1 MKQKYRDKLK
11 KAHSVDSNSQML
23 EYKDQVDTSS
33 EHDTSRHGMK
43 EHSSNTDAP
52 VNTINVNLN
61 TTSQKHH
68 LFTEPLDNNIPGIIV
83 DNVYEGTHN
92 CLERR

>member
-1 MKQKYRDKLK
+1 MKQKYRNKQNYRDKHK

-23 EYKDQVDTSS
+23 GYKDQVDTSS
-33 EHDTSRHGMK
+33 EHDTSRHGR
-43 EHSSNTDAP
+43 
-52 VNTINVNLN
+52 NLN

-68 LFTEPLDNNIPGIIV
+68 LFTESLDNNIQGIIV

>member
-1 MKQKYRDKLK
+1 MKQKHHLK
-11 KAHSVDSNSQML
+11 HN
-23 EYKDQVDTSS
+23 KDQVDTSS
-33 EHDTSRHGMK
+33 EHDTTRHGMK

-52 VNTINVNLN
+52 MNTINGILN
-61 TTSQKHH
+61 TTSQEQH
-68 LFTEPLDNNIPGIIV
+68 LFTELLNNNIPGIIV

>member
-1 MKQKYRDKLK
+1 MKQKHHGKLK
-11 KAHSVDSNSQML
+11 KVHQVDNSNRML

>member
-1 MKQKYRDKLK
+1 MKQKYHLK
-11 KAHSVDSNSQML
+11 HN
-23 EYKDQVDTSS
+23 KDQVDTSS
-33 EHDTSRHGMK
+33 EHDTTRHGMK

-52 VNTINVNLN
+52 MNTINGKN

-68 LFTEPLDNNIPGIIV
+68 LLAESLDNNIQGIIV